1 MVADFLSEVKRRRI
15 VRVAGVYAVTC
26 WAMFQVAAGLFP
38 VLSLPAW
45 TVTLTAVLLMLG
57 FPVALIIAWAFEA
70 SPEGIRRTPTTA
82 GGRGGHRM
90 VWTDWGLLAAAAA
103 ILSVTGAQMTGF
115 AKTLG
120 ARAAAQDAAA
130 VSDRS
135 VAVLP
140 FVNFSDQKDGE
151 LFADG
156 LSEEVINGLAQIP
169 DLKVAGRTSSFYFKG
184 RNDDLRVIGKKLG
197 VANVLEGSVRREG
210 DKLRVTVQLI
220 KVADGFHIWSE
231 TYDRTMNDAFAIQS
245 DVSHRVAEVLKAKLA
260 LGRLPSAAPDPD
272 AFRDQLIARAQ
283 LRRLGL
289 KEVSAARD
297 TFKRLIDQGSGN
309 AATYAGYG
317 MSLEL
322 LAQNYLTLDFRAAD
336 TEAKAAIDHALALDP
351 NSVDALLAQG
361 MHCVMRTLRMSD
373 QDCIGQSRAAYQRA
387 LALAP
392 RDPEVLTPYANFL
405 YHHGD
410 PAQGLAMANRALA
423 LDPLNRIALLT
434 AAKSLAATG
443 NFAEAEARYRSAI
456 ELFPDLVDAKQDFG
470 LLLVEEGKLDQA
482 VPWLRAAAAPN
493 TDPSAALEL
502 AHVYLNLGMLA
513 QFKAAAAPLGQP
525 GPTARIPRALE
536 LVSTQDFRGALAF
549 CEQAYAQT
557 GDGVWSTSTIE
568 MAVMVGDY
576 DKARSMALKVSPA
589 LYEPDPKVDPSLSFD
604 AVMAAQI
611 SDQLGDHAQAR
622 RILDRLLAATA
633 PRAGVRTSNEY
644 RLSRILA
651 YGILGDKERA
661 IAELQAAEAG
671 GYRALID
678 VNAWIRMDR
687 YPMIASVRGDPRF
700 QAIVARI
707 EADDARMRAAVLAE
721 SPKG

>member
-1 MVADFLSEVKRRRI
+1 MVADFLSEVKRRRV

-26 WAMFQVAAGLFP
+26 WAVFQVAAGLFP
-38 VLSLPAW
+38 VLRLPAW
-45 TVTLTAVLLMLG
+45 TVTLTAVLLILG
-57 FPVALIIAWAFEA
+57 LPVALIIAWAFEA
-70 SPEGIRRTPTTA
+70 TPEGIRRTPTPSGLVA
-82 GGRGGHRM
+82 KQQM
-90 VWTDWGLLAAAAA
+90 AWSDWVLLIATTA
-103 ILSVTGAQMTGF
+103 ILSVTGAQMTGV

-120 ARAAAQDAAA
+120 VSRGVDAGAA
-130 VSDRS
+130 SDRS

-140 FVNFSDQKDGE
+140 FVNFSDQKDGD

-220 KVADGFHIWSE
+220 KVADGFHIWSD

-245 DVSHRVAEVLKAKLA
+245 EISHRVAAVLKAKLA
-260 LGRLPSAAPDPD
+260 LDAAVSTAPDPD
-272 AFRDQLIARAQ
+272 AFRDQMIASAQ

-289 KEVSAARD
+289 KEVTSARD
-297 TFKRLIDQGSGN
+297 TFKRLIDQGGGN

-322 LAQNYLTLDFRAAD
+322 LAQNYLTLDFRQAD
-336 TEAKAAIDHALALDP
+336 AEAKAAIDHALQLDP
-351 NSVDALLAQG
+351 DSVDALLAQG
-361 MHCVMRTLRMSD
+361 MRCVTRTLRMSD

-392 RDPEVLTPYANFL
+392 RSPEVLTPYANFL

-410 PAQGLAMANRALA
+410 PAQALELANRALA

-434 AAKSLAATG
+434 AAKALAATG
-443 NFAEAEARYRSAI
+443 KFAEAEARYRSAI

-482 VPWLRAAAAPN
+482 VPWLKAAAAPN

-513 QFKAAAAPLGQP
+513 QFRTAFAPLRQP
-525 GPTARIPRALE
+525 GPTERIPRALE
-536 LVSTQDFRGALAF
+536 LLSNQDFHGALAL
-549 CEQAYAQT
+549 CEKAYADT

-576 DKARSMALKVSPA
+576 EKARAMGLKVSPE
-589 LYEPDPKVDPSLSFD
+589 LYAPDPKVDPSLSFD

-611 SDQLGDHAQAR
+611 SEQLGDHAQAR

-633 PRAGVRTSNEY
+633 PKLGVRMSNEL
-644 RLSRILA
+644 RLSRIMA
-651 YGILGDKERA
+651 YGILGDKDRA

-671 GYRALID
+671 GYRTLID

-687 YPMIASVRGDPRF
+687 YPMVASMRGDPRF

-707 EADDARMRAAVLAE
+707 EADDTRMRAAVLAA
-721 SPKG
+721 SPGP